1 MGKDALFLPE
11 TRLLRT
17 TRDSSMPDKSPNTQ
31 EKLRQLQQ
39 QYVAKLPE
47 KIAALEQAW
56 QAVNQHPAD
65 TTQYQNLIRGFH
77 TLAGSG
83 GSYGFP
89 VITALCREIEDTL
102 KSNQPPLTKSLKQEI
117 DNKLTA
123 LKQAA
128 RSGPIRSDK
137 DQSEQQTASIRQ
149 GANDKH
155 LVYFH
160 DQDPPLTKELVS
172 QLKHYDYQI
181 TSFRS
186 LPQLQ
191 DLLQQDWPHAVVFD
205 IDKTKDDELESLAQL
220 KVRHNSKIPTIVISQ
235 YSEIEHRLRAV
246 RTGADAFFTK
256 PLDHHFFIDTLDELT
271 SKYTNAPY
279 RILIVDD
286 SESAASYYA
295 SNLQLAGMET
305 SIVSNPL
312 DIMRHILEFNPELI
326 LMDLYMPTCNG
337 TELAAVIRQQ
347 ESYVGTPI
355 VFLSSETDLNQQMSA
370 MQHGGDD
377 FLTKPISAQHL
388 ISALQTRANRYRKLR
403 SYMARDSLT
412 GLYNHTNIKDLLHQ
426 ELARAMRTEVPLSF
440 VMLDIDH
447 FKHVNDDYGHATG
460 DRVIKT
466 LARLLV
472 KRLRKVDLVGR
483 YGGEEFAIILAG
495 TELKSAQ
502 RVINELRNNF
512 ESIPFE
518 YENKTF
524 RITFSAGIAAYPACD
539 NFNILMDRADLA
551 LYRAK
556 QEGRNRV
563 LVAD

>member
-1 MGKDALFLPE
+1 
-11 TRLLRT
+11 
-17 TRDSSMPDKSPNTQ
+17 MPDKSPNTQ

-39 QYVAKLPE
+39 QYAANLPE
-47 KIAALEQAW
+47 RIAALEKDW
-56 QAVNQHPAD
+56 QAVNQPPLN

-77 TLAGSG
+77 SLAGSG

-89 VITALCREIEDTL
+89 AITTLCREIEDTL
-102 KSNQPPLTKSLKQEI
+102 KSSQPPLTNTLKREI
-117 DNKLTA
+117 EAKLTA

-128 RSGPIRSDK
+128 RSGPTRSDK
-137 DQSEQQTASIRQ
+137 DQSDQQPASTKKDVN
-149 GANDKH
+149 GKH

-160 DQDPPLTKELVS
+160 DQDPQLTKELVS

-186 LPQLQ
+186 LSQLH
-191 DLLQQDWPHAVVFD
+191 DLLQHDWPNAVVFD

-220 KVRHNSKIPTIVISQ
+220 KVRDNSKIPTIVISQ
-235 YSEIEHRLRAV
+235 HSEIEHRLRAV
-246 RTGADAFFTK
+246 RTGADAFFNK

-271 SKYTNAPY
+271 SKHAEVPY

-295 SNLQLAGMET
+295 NNLQLAGMET
-305 SIVSNPL
+305 SIVANPL

-326 LMDLYMPTCNG
+326 LMDLYMPTCHG
-337 TELAAVIRQQ
+337 TELATVIRQQ

-388 ISALQTRANRYRKLR
+388 VSALQTRANRYRKLR

-412 GLYNHTNIKDLLHQ
+412 GLYNHTNIKELLHQ
-426 ELARAMRTEVPLSF
+426 ELARAMRTEAPLSF

-447 FKHVNDDYGHATG
+447 FKHVNDNYSHATG

-472 KRLRKVDLVGR
+472 KRLRKVDFVGR
-483 YGGEEFAIILAG
+483 YGGEEFAVILAG
-495 TELKSAQ
+495 TELKAAQ
-502 RVINELRNNF
+502 RVINELRQNF

-518 YENKTF
+518 YGDETF
-524 RITFSAGIAAYPACD
+524 KITFSAGIAAYPLCD

-551 LYRAK
+551 LYQAK

-563 LVAD
+563 IVAD